1 MFKNLLKVDFLSF
14 SFQKG
19 GAAIAAKKF
28 GDIAKSEGVKVN
40 LISQEDAGKF
50 QFFKRLISFF
60 LVKLQVDR
68 NPIKHSLNLFSY
80 HPVLKSFND
89 NPSDIH
95 HIHWINNDT
104 LSVFDFDMIPSG
116 SILTLHDEWMYCG
129 AEHYYKVLDNS
140 NDFEHGYRLFKKG
153 VFGIHWNYLIW
164 KVKYK
169 NLAHRKDLIYTVPST
184 WLYERAKSS
193 AILCRSD
200 IRLLPNP
207 IDTEVFKPTPES
219 DTHSLRSSLN
229 IDADKLVFVFG
240 AIGGKKNKLKGVDYL
255 EQAFAMLAMSVD
267 TELASNIVLVDF
279 GGSIS
284 EGSLHGFRSISVGH
298 IKKPNYLAKLYSMA
312 DCVIVPSMVESFGQ
326 VAAEALACET
336 PVVCFDTSGLRDIVL
351 HNKTGL
357 VADAFEVESL
367 KDCFFSM
374 INLPKDDRL
383 KLGQCGRRHV
393 LENFS
398 YAVVS
403 EQYLKIIE
411 DAVELKK
418 VHAR

>member
-1 MFKNLLKVDFLSF
+1 MFKIIILSF
-14 SFQKG
+14 SLEKG
-19 GAAIAAKKF
+19 GAGIAAARFIKLLFDKASKF
-28 GDIAKSEGVKVN
+28 EADS
-40 LISQEDAGKF
+40 ISQDSAGKS
-50 QFFKRLISFF
+50 QFFKRLISYG
-60 LVKLQVDR
+60 LVTLQFDG
-68 NPIKHSLNLFSY
+68 NSIKHSLNLFSY
-80 HPVLKSFND
+80 AAVIESFKKQLQ
-89 NPSDIH
+89 SIH
-95 HIHWINNDT
+95 HLHWINNDT
-104 LSVFDFDMIPSG
+104 LSVFDFDKIPVG
-116 SILTLHDEWMYCG
+116 SIITLHDEWLYCG

-169 NLAHRKDLIYTVPST
+169 SLAHRKDLIYTVPSK
-184 WLYERAKSS
+184 WMYDRAKSS
-193 AILCRSD
+193 IILKNTD

-207 IDTEVFKPTPES
+207 IDTEVFKAAPQS
-219 DTHSLRSSLN
+219 DSHSLRSSLN
-229 IDADKLVFVFG
+229 IDAEKFVFVFG

-267 TELASNIVLVDF
+267 AELASNIVLVDF
-279 GGSIS
+279 GGPIS

-298 IKKPNYLAKLYSMA
+298 IKERDCLAKLYSMA
-312 DCVIVPSMVESFGQ
+312 DCAIVPSMVESFGQ

-351 HNKTGL
+351 HNKTGA
-357 VADAFEVESL
+357 VADAFEVRSL

-374 INLPKDDRL
+374 INLPKYDRL

-393 LENFS
+393 LEKFS

-411 DAVELKK
+411 DAVQLKK